1 MAISFCI
8 LILSVVIGLVVA
20 AHGAQKLFGWFGGR
34 GFASTIGWL
43 QSLGFHPA
51 PLWATLAVISEF
63 GGGLL
68 LALGFLT
75 PLAATGV
82 FASMLMAT
90 LKYNWSKGFWN
101 TNGGYEYTLVLL
113 VMALVAGITGPGS
126 YSIDALLN
134 LAFSFWFFGVLLVV
148 ALIVVATGL
157 ITSARY
163 LSEQHAAS

>member
-1 MAISFCI
+1 MAISFGL
-8 LILSVVIGLVVA
+8 LILRVVIGLVVA

-43 QSLGFHPA
+43 QSLGFRPA
-51 PLWATLAVISEF
+51 PLWTVLAVMSEV

-75 PLAATGV
+75 PLAAVGV
-82 FASMLMAT
+82 FAAMLMAT

-113 VMALVAGITGPGS
+113 GMALVAGIMGPGR

-134 LAFSFWFFGVLLVV
+134 LVFSFWLFVVLLVL
-148 ALIVVATGL
+148 ALIVIVTGL

-163 LSEQHAAS
+163 LSEQRAA